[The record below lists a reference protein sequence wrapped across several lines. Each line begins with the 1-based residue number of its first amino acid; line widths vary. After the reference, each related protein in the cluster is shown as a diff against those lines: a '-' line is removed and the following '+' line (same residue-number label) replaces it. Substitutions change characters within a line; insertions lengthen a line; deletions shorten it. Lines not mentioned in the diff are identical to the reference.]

1 MRTLPTIIRNRRPL
15 KRTQILSALLIALA
29 LVVPFRS
36 PVAAPA
42 TTESTIVLQTTGAPL
57 LQGTL
62 QIVNNELGD
71 QTNPHVDC
79 NLASYTYDNFQ
90 GSSTIHYQDL
100 TTGSDGIVPGNYVD
114 MFSDISGSRVAYT
127 EVTFTGD
134 TVRVFDTNS
143 QTTTVVPGLNR
154 SNPSI
159 GANLVAFEARNS
171 FLNLLQSEIAVY
183 DLTTGIFTPLTNDS
197 LYNHNPN
204 VSPNGNAV
212 VWEKCQT
219 FGLGCAVYAA
229 RQTAPGVFTT
239 TALTTP
245 AGNF

>member
-1 MRTLPTIIRNRRPL
+1 MRTTSTVSRNRRPL
-15 KRTQILSALLIALA
+15 LLVLLIAVA

-36 PVAAPA
+36 PFAARETST
-42 TTESTIVLQTTGAPL
+42 TTETTIALQTAGAPL
-57 LQGTL
+57 LASTSQV
-62 QIVNNELGD
+62 VNNELGD

-79 NLASYTYDNFQ
+79 NLASYTNDNFQ
-90 GSSTIHYQDL
+90 GQSTIHYQDL
-100 TTGSDGIVPGNYVD
+100 TTGSDGVIPGNYVD

-171 FLNLLQSEIAVY
+171 SVFLLQSEIAVY
-183 DLTTGIFTPLTNDS
+183 DLTTVI
-197 LYNHNPN
+197 
-204 VSPNGNAV
+204 
-212 VWEKCQT
+212 
-219 FGLGCAVYAA
+219 
-229 RQTAPGVFTT
+229 
-239 TALTTP
+239 
-245 AGNF
+245 